1 MLLGSEQNL
10 WENDPGSLTGGGT
23 CFALQIGRGAQDFWL
38 AKWGGDEIL
47 VSPLENNEG
56 GKCKRDVAYGDKMF
70 LSMNNCIFQGTSI
83 FIA

>member
-23 CFALQIGRGAQDFWL
+23 CFALQIGRGAQL
-38 AKWGGDEIL
+38 L